1 MARNQYSAGVRPGR
15 QGWRLIWLSLV
26 LAGGAFLFVYIWSSP
41 VNSFH
46 PLCTYT
52 VNARVSADVEVG
64 GTKLSATVVHQN
76 SRSRNWISIM
86 NSAGCKPRYG
96 SALVYRMPDDRVLI
110 VPARLCPAAEKKLA
124 RSGEVDVLQECTGN
138 QATQEAF
145 VVDSATHPRKW
156 RAAVSNRDFR
166 ITAMTATST
175 RSNPSDDIET
185 VAPNLLKSYFGYDRR
200 RSSGVFRSPESL
212 VSYARRYDLKKKRPD
227 NAFEFEVKYEER

>member
-1 MARNQYSAGVRPGR
+1 MSRGMQHSNGARGGR
-15 QGWRLIWLSLV
+15 RLLWLV
-26 LAGGAFLFVYIWSSP
+26 LVPAGLFAFAAHVLLSP

-46 PLCTYT
+46 PMCTYT
-52 VNARVSADVEVG
+52 VNARVSAEVEVAG
-64 GTKLSATVVHQN
+64 ERLSSAVVHQN
-76 SRSRNWISIM
+76 SRSRQWISIM

-96 SALVYRMPDDRVLI
+96 SALVYRLANDSVLI
-110 VPARLCPAAEKKLA
+110 VPARLCPAAQKKLA
-124 RSGEVDVLQECTGN
+124 RSGEVDVLRQCTGN

-156 RAAVSNRDFR
+156 RAAVSGRDFR

-175 RSNPSDDIET
+175 RSDPSDDIET

-227 NAFEFEVKYEER
+227 NSFEFEVKYEER